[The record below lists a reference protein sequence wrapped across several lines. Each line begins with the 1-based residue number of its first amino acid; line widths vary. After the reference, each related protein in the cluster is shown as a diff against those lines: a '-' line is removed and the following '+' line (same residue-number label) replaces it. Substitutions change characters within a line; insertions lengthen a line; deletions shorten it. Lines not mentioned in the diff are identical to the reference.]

1 MQFVQ
6 LHTDSIQENT
16 MAKTVT
22 TRLDDKYVNK
32 IDEMAAKKGIDRS
45 ALLRLFLINSLE
57 EQMIRESLEDYKAG
71 TITLWEAAQHCKLTL
86 WEMIKE
92 IEKAH
97 IYTSY
102 DLKAL
107 KNDLKALNG

>member
-1 MQFVQ
+1 
-6 LHTDSIQENT
+6 

-22 TRLDDKYVNK
+22 TRLDDKFVSK

-45 ALLRLFLINSLE
+45 ALLRLFLVNSLK
-57 EQMIRESLEDYKAG
+57 EQTIQDSLESYKSG
-71 TITLWEAAQHCKLTL
+71 TITLWEAAQHSNLTL

-97 IYTSY
+97 IHSNYDLAELEK

-107 KNDLKALNG
+107 DG

>member
-1 MQFVQ
+1 V
-6 LHTDSIQENT
+6 
-16 MAKTVT
+16 AKTVT

-45 ALLRLFLINSLE
+45 AILRLFLVNSIREQTIQDSLE
-57 EQMIRESLEDYKAG
+57 NYKSG
-71 TITLWEAAQHCKLTL
+71 TISLWEAAQHCDLTL

-97 IYTSY
+97 IHFNY
-102 DLKAL
+102 DLSDLEK
-107 KNDLKALNG
+107 DLKALNG

>member
-1 MQFVQ
+1 
-6 LHTDSIQENT
+6 

-22 TRLDDKYVNK
+22 TRLDDKCVSQ

-45 ALLRLFLINSLE
+45 ALLRLFLVNSLR
-57 EQMIRESLEDYKAG
+57 EQTIQDSLESYKSG
-71 TITLWEAAQHCKLTL
+71 TITLWEAAQHSNLTL

-97 IYTSY
+97 IHSNY
-102 DLKAL
+102 DLTEL
-107 KNDLKALNG
+107 KKDLKALNG

>member
-1 MQFVQ
+1 
-6 LHTDSIQENT
+6 
-16 MAKTVT
+16 MAGTVT
-22 TRLDDKYVNK
+22 TRLDDKYVDK

-57 EQMIRESLEDYKAG
+57 EQMIRDSLEDYKARK
-71 TITLWEAAQHCKLTL
+71 ITLWEAAQHCKLTL

-92 IEKAH
+92 IGKAH

-107 KNDLKALNG
+107 KKDLKALNG

>member
-1 MQFVQ
+1 
-6 LHTDSIQENT
+6 

-45 ALLRLFLINSLE
+45 AILRLFLVNSIREQTIQDSLE
-57 EQMIRESLEDYKAG
+57 NYRSG
-71 TITLWEAAQHCKLTL
+71 TISLWEAAQHCDLTL

-97 IYTSY
+97 IHSNYDIN
-102 DLKAL
+102 DLK
-107 KNDLKALNG
+107 KDLKALNG